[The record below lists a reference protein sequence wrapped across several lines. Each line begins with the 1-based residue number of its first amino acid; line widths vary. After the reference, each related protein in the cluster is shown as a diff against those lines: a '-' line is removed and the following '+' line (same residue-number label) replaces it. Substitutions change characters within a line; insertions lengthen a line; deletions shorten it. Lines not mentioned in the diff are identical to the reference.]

1 MARELIDRFSQH
13 VAQGRNL
20 RQTAQRDLI
29 ARTFF
34 ETTGHMSIEELY
46 QQVRKKDPRI
56 GFATVYR
63 TMHLI
68 ADAGLAIPRSFGD
81 GLTRYEV
88 AGSKKHHDHL
98 ICTGCGRITEFEN
111 NKIEQLQNQV
121 ATKHGYLVTDHKLEL
136 YGLCPECRKSH

>member
-1 MARELIDRFSQH
+1 MSRELIDLFSRH
-13 VAQGRNL
+13 VSQGKNL

-29 ARTFF
+29 ARIFF
-34 ETTGHMSIEELY
+34 ESSGHMSVEELH
-46 QQVRKKDPRI
+46 QKVRQKNPKI

-88 AGSKKHHDHL
+88 AEAKKHHDHL

-111 NKIEQLQNQV
+111 DEIEQLQNQV
-121 ATKHGYLVTDHKLEL
+121 ASTYGYQIVDHKLEL
-136 YGLCPECRKSH
+136 YGLCPDCRKPH